1 MSVWH
6 SFPSPRSVYG
16 DSGELVSV
24 SVEVPAHELEEL
36 LEALAGA
43 RFPINPEIFHPRGA
57 GPTLVEFP
65 AYAGDLE
72 EVRRVLGSH
81 GFDGNRVRISGIL
94 ESLVEA

>member
-1 MSVWH
+1 MSVWRNLPAH
-6 SFPSPRSVYG
+6 RAVYG
-16 DSGELVSV
+16 ESGELVSV

-65 AYAGDLE
+65 AYAGDLD
-72 EVRRVLGSH
+72 EVRRVLSHH
-81 GFDGNRVRISGIL
+81 GFDANRLRISGIL
-94 ESLVEA
+94 ETLAQA